1 MLDYEKVYCLINA
14 SVMDDLKEIKKENA
28 GIGQVILFLW
38 KEKHHIQTLTRSN
51 FLLVQTQAFSLLYLL
66 FVSYESFKS
75 QTLNTDE
82 YKTNKI
88 EDVNHL
94 VILL

>member
-38 KEKHHIQTLTRSN
+38 MEKHHIQTQTRSN
-51 FLLVQTQAFSLLYLL
+51 FWLVQTQAFSLLYLL
-66 FVSYESFKS
+66 FISYERAERASKAK
-75 QTLNTDE
+75 L
-82 YKTNKI
+82 
-88 EDVNHL
+88 
-94 VILL
+94 